1 MLGWLRADA
10 ALASRRNRAKAWRSR
25 ATSSGRNLRA
35 TKRSRRV
42 SSALYTTPIPPP
54 PNFSTMRSCVMV
66 CPIICAE
73 ILGLEVGQVNEGREA
88 GGSPSDCWRNI
99 PIYRTHRPQSL
110 SSPGNP
116 AECIHS
122 QYFAGVTW
130 MFYFK
135 PFLESRY
142 VAVATRGLGT
152 VHFIATFATT

>member
-1 MLGWLRADA
+1 MKAGKLGALRAIVGV
-10 ALASRRNRAKAWRSR
+10 
-25 ATSSGRNLRA
+25 TS
-35 TKRSRRV
+35 
-42 SSALYTTPIPPP
+42 Y
-54 PNFSTMRSCVMV
+54 F
-66 CPIICAE
+66 
-73 ILGLEVGQVNEGREA
+73 
-88 GGSPSDCWRNI
+88 
-99 PIYRTHRPQSL
+99 THRPQSL

-152 VHFIATFATT
+152 VHFIATFATTNRTSHAL